1 MIRGLF
7 VSIFCAGLSAVTA
20 QTLHVYTWAD
30 YISPQALESFEKKH
44 SCRVVVDTFDS
55 NEAMYAKLKAGA
67 GGYDVIFPTSYIIP
81 LMEREGMLAPL
92 DHALLPHRVNLDPT
106 VLDKISDRA
115 MRHGVPYTVG
125 YTLLAARRGK
135 VPTREASWA
144 LLLRPELHQRLTLLD
159 DMRETIGAAL
169 KALGHSINTTDD
181 AQLSSAQA
189 LLLRWKAQAAKFD
202 NEGYKAGLDSGE
214 FLLVHGYSGD
224 LWQVAQENDKIEIIL
239 PREGVI
245 MGCDEMVIPSRS
257 TQKELAHAFLDHLL
271 QAEIAA
277 ENMQWTGYLCPN
289 QAALKQVEPGYLA
302 NPAISIPDEVKASS
316 EVIRDLGPDLEKYI
330 RVWDAVKR

>member
-1 MIRGLF
+1 MG
-7 VSIFCAGLSAVTA
+7 VAAASA

-30 YISPQALESFEKKH
+30 YISPQALESFEKRH
-44 SCRVVVDTFDS
+44 RCRVVVDTFDS
-55 NEAMYAKLKAGA
+55 NEAMFAKLKAGA

-92 DHALLPHRVNLDPT
+92 DHARLPQRVNLDPT

-115 MRHGVPYTVG
+115 MRHSVPYTIG
-125 YTLLAARRGK
+125 YTVLAARRGK
-135 VPTREASWA
+135 VPAAEASWS
-144 LLLRPELHQRLTLLD
+144 LLLRPELNQRLTLLD

-169 KALGHSINTTDD
+169 KALGHSINSTED
-181 AQLSSAQA
+181 AHLAEAQA

-224 LWQVAQENDKIEIIL
+224 LWQVAQENDKIELIL
-239 PREGVI
+239 PKEGVI
-245 MGCDEMVIPSRS
+245 LGCDEMVIPAASA
-257 TQKELAHAFLDHLL
+257 QKELAHAFIDHLL
-271 QAEIAA
+271 QPEVAA

-289 QAALKQVEPGYLA
+289 QAALKQVQPEFLA
-302 NPAISIPDEVKASS
+302 NPAITIPDDVKARS
-316 EVIRDLGPDLEKYI
+316 EVIRDLGPALEKYI

>member
-1 MIRGLF
+1 MTRCILA
-7 VSIFCAGLSAVTA
+7 SIFFGWVTAVTA
-20 QTLHVYTWAD
+20 QTLHVYIWAD

-67 GGYDVIFPTSYIIP
+67 SGYDVIFPTSYIIP
-81 LMEREGMLAPL
+81 LMEREGLLAPL
-92 DHALLPHRVNLDPT
+92 DHARLPHRVNLDMT
-106 VLDKISDRA
+106 VLDKISDRT
-115 MRHGVPYTVG
+115 MRHSVPYTVG
-125 YTLLAARRGK
+125 YTLLAAQRGK
-135 VPTREASWA
+135 VPTTEASWA
-144 LLLRPELHQRLTLLD
+144 LLLRPELNQRLTLLD
-159 DMRETIGAAL
+159 DMRESIGAAL
-169 KALGHSINTTDD
+169 KALGHSINSTED
-181 AQLSSAQA
+181 AHLAAAQE

-239 PREGVI
+239 PKEGVI
-245 MGCDEMVIPSRS
+245 MGCDEMVIPARS
-257 TQKELAHAFLDHLL
+257 TQKELAHAFIDHLL

-289 QAALKQVEPGYLA
+289 QSALKLVEPGYLA
-302 NPAISIPDEVKASS
+302 NPAISIPEEVKAKS